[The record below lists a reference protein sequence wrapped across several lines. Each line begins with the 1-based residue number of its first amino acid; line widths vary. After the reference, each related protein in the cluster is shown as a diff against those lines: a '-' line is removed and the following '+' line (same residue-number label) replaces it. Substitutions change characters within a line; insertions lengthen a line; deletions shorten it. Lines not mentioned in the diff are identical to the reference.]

1 MDATTPLFRCQA
13 ETGCLDS
20 SIVAQRQETTLE
32 GGQLLVALS
41 GAMVALFRDFLGKG
55 PERCKSYWAGRDL
68 LVILLGGGYTVAEQT
83 LYDAGQGQA
92 VQNSRHALQ
101 NTLAARMQ
109 GTVEDLTGRKVIAF
123 MSASH
128 QDPDL
133 SAELFVL
140 EPEESDSPA
149 GAPGEILPG

>member
-1 MDATTPLFRCQA
+1 MTATGQK
-13 ETGCLDS
+13 
-20 SIVAQRQETTLE
+20 LE

-55 PERCKSYWAGRDL
+55 PERCKSYWASRDL

-83 LYDAGQGQA
+83 LYDAGEGQA

-101 NTLAARMQ
+101 TTLAARMST
-109 GTVEDLTGRKVIAF
+109 TVEELTGRRVVAF

-140 EPEESDSPA
+140 EAEEAEPG
-149 GAPGEILPG
+149 GAALPG